1 MDKSKIKEAL
11 LKEGYPAF
19 MLENTIDK
27 IVRLNPNISQAFVE
41 WLDNGTEP
49 QIEVEGFSYASLK
62 QMYGMKPI
70 GIFITLDW
78 LVREPE
84 KAKKSLARG
93 IK

>member
-1 MDKSKIKEAL
+1 MDKLRIKEEL
-11 LKEGYPAF
+11 LKEGYPDF

-27 IVRLNPNISQAFVE
+27 IVRLDPNISQTFVE
-41 WLDNGTEP
+41 WLDKGTEP
-49 QIEVEGFSYASLK
+49 RIEVEGFSYTLLK

-78 LVREPE
+78 LLREPE
-84 KAKKSLARG
+84 KAKESLAHG